1 LGWSVEFGYFNPDF
15 RRITMPRAL
24 RAELFDP
31 RQVSILHLFSR
42 CVRRAFLTGVDAV
55 SGKDYSFRREWIR
68 TRMERLASVFAMD
81 ILSYAILSNHIHLVA
96 RNRPDVA
103 KTWSDREVALRWL
116 KIFPGQRMDEQLA
129 DPTDN
134 KVDALAR
141 NKSKIAE
148 IRLRLSNPSWFMKAL
163 CEPIARIANKQ
174 DNVRGHFWEG
184 RFKAQA
190 ITDEASLL
198 ACSLYVDLNPVRA
211 AMAETPEKSVHTSAY
226 DRIKAL
232 QGATI
237 PSAAA
242 ELVTIPTEEA
252 GRIRRTKSPEEIRR
266 MLAEAKKRRGPKIA
280 RDAWLSPL
288 TINEKGQLGPQA
300 SSSGVRASDKGFL
313 SLKLTDYLKLLDWTS
328 RQRAQGS
335 ETKAVVPKDLEP
347 ILKRIGIEGSMFANM
362 VWSFKKYFGRGNAI
376 GAPDSLKQIATERG
390 RSFIPGQRM
399 AAGCFTT
406 VG

>member
-1 LGWSVEFGYFNPDF
+1 
-15 RRITMPRAL
+15 MPRAL

-31 RQVSILHLFSR
+31 SEISILHIYSR
-42 CVRRAFLTGVDAV
+42 CVRRAFLTGIDEV

-68 TRMERLASVFAMD
+68 IRMERLASVFAMD
-81 ILSYAILSNHIHLVA
+81 ILSYAILSNHIHLIA
-96 RNRPDVA
+96 RNRPDVV

-116 KIFPGQRMDEQLA
+116 KLFPGQRMDEQLA

-141 NKSKIAE
+141 DKPRLAQ
-148 IRLRLSNPSWFMKAL
+148 IRSRLSNPSWFMKAL

-174 DNVRGHFWEG
+174 DEVTGHFWEG

-226 DRIKAL
+226 DRIKSL

-237 PSAAA
+237 ASAAA
-242 ELVTIPTEEA
+242 ELITIPTEEA
-252 GRIRRTKSPEEIRR
+252 GRIRRTTSPDDMRKL
-266 MLAEAKKRRGPKIA
+266 LAEAKKRRGPKIA
-280 RDAWLSPL
+280 RDAWLAPL

-300 SSSGVRASDKGFL
+300 STSGVRASDKGFL
-313 SLKLTDYLKLLDWTS
+313 SLKLADYLKLLDWTS
-328 RQRAQGS
+328 RQRSQGP

-362 VWSFKKYFGRGNAI
+362 VWSFRRYFGRGNAI
-376 GAPDSLKQIATERG
+376 GAPDSLREIATERG
-390 RSFIPGQRM
+390 RSFIHGQRM
-399 AAGCFTT
+399 AARCFTT